1 MVQAG
6 LGPAVAAVFLP
17 PASFGENLE
26 TSTIQ
31 NIVSDTVQPPEEFT
45 AQYVSE
51 VSIYSCLDSF
61 VCFATLCC
69 SISLLK
75 TCFKIIIHFAAHMLG
90 APDVAFV
97 TKHIGASVVHSW
109 LPGVLWG
116 MLGGFRLPIDSV
128 STPLPHLPFY
138 LWLHLP

>member
-1 MVQAG
+1 MNGAG
-6 LGPAVAAVFLP
+6 RSWASSGSRVPATCQLWREP
-17 PASFGENLE
+17 GDIYNPKH
-26 TSTIQ
+26 
-31 NIVSDTVQPPEEFT
+31 

-69 SISLLK
+69 SISVLQ